1 MSVSKEILNQYT
13 NLRKECKEVREKID
27 KLEKQIEKIED
38 EGAVIDKVRGGEGGL
53 QSFRIEGFPYP
64 EYSRKKT
71 LLFARKAKLSDMEL
85 DLLEKVNMVEEYISS
100 LSDSHI
106 RRIISLRVVEGL
118 SWGKIAIK
126 MGGNNT
132 EDSVRMCYNRFIE
145 NN

>member
-1 MSVSKEILNQYT
+1 MTVSKEILNQYT
-13 NLRKECKEVREKID
+13 NLQKECVEVREKIN

-71 LLFARKAKLSDMEL
+71 LLFARKAKLSEIEL

-118 SWGKIAIK
+118 SWNKIAIK

-132 EDSVRMCYNRFIE
+132 EDSVRMSYNRFIE

>member
-1 MSVSKEILNQYT
+1 MAVSKEILNQYT
-13 NLRKECKEVREKID
+13 NLQKECKEIREKID

-85 DLLEKVNMVEEYISS
+85 ELLEKVNMVEEYISS

-118 SWGKIAIK
+118 SWNKIAIK

>member
-1 MSVSKEILNQYT
+1 MAVSKEILNQYT
-13 NLRKECKEVREKID
+13 NLQKECKEVREKIN

-71 LLFARKAKLSDMEL
+71 LLFARKAKLSEIEL

-132 EDSVRMCYNRFIE
+132 EDSVRMSYNRFIE

>member
-13 NLRKECKEVREKID
+13 NLQKECKEVREKID

-85 DLLEKVNMVEEYISS
+85 ELLEKVNMVEEYISS